1 MLAQLLPLLILQ
13 DASVAVTTVADRIAA
28 PSAASAPTQTLSVRV
43 SSSQGVLWQGTVR
56 VAENQSASYSQNM
69 SQASTVVCPPGSPY
83 DRSERSSVSFNVY
96 TQNYGQGRPNY
107 RLDVSWAPPDN
118 RCELRRVRHADRADQ
133 SVGDAGS
140 GPDNHDRG
148 RCRASCRAEPAA
160 LGGRPRVP
168 ETPPSKARFGL
179 HLGLRH
185 DLRPQ
190 LRPFLV
196 DTGDHRAH
204 GYANVDQ
211 HGFR

>member
-1 MLAQLLPLLILQ
+1 MLAQLLPLLVLQ

-43 SSSQGVLWQGTVR
+43 SSSQGVLWQGTAAR
-56 VAENQSASYSQNM
+56 GRKPRRQLLPEHVAGIHGS
-69 SQASTVVCPPGSPY
+69 VCPPGSPY

-140 GPDNHDRG
+140 GPDDHDRG

-168 ETPPSKARFGL
+168 ETPPSKPRLGL

-185 DLRPQ
+185 DLR
-190 LRPFLV
+190 
-196 DTGDHRAH
+196 RAAPTSSR
-204 GYANVDQ
+204 GCW
-211 HGFR
+211 R